1 MVQYYYIPLISCDPS
16 DLNIRNVW
24 ILKIFLTHCGQCR
37 IWGAWVRE
45 RERSKI
51 MLLKITSF
59 PGHPQILS
67 HSCGGVGSCLLR
79 TVPSWWQISL
89 LCLTQLPP
97 QEAHSAAHT
106 MSGHF
111 NLWNL
116 ACTVWTV
123 SEWVGKNW
131 QEVLCNHFLRFISYE
146 SYQATFEW
154 ASR

>member
-79 TVPSWWQISL
+79 TVPMQLMTNFSL
-89 LCLTQLPP
+89 MLNSIATTRSIQCCPHNVMWFQLAKP
-97 QEAHSAAHT
+97 
-106 MSGHF
+106 
-111 NLWNL
+111 
-116 ACTVWTV
+116 CTVWTV